1 MLSQVP
7 RPQIVLSTWKLPH
20 ICRRPTH
27 ANDCPIA
34 PKAELL
40 SGPEDLIEF
49 RPIKSATA
57 GVLSSIGLRTFTTA
71 AGTQR
76 SQVVVSVNS
85 RAMAVVPAE
94 FDGVVTDRAD
104 LLQLCPR
111 NGNKISLH
119 PMSLAQ
125 CTGTVSTQILLRVFS
140 DVAIIPSDPNEA
152 LRLDMVN
159 FSRIVRFQN
168 FSL

>member
-7 RPQIVLSTWKLPH
+7 RPQIVLSAWKLLH
-20 ICRRPTH
+20 ISRRATH

-34 PKAELL
+34 LKAELL
-40 SGPEDLIEF
+40 SRPEDLLEF

-57 GVLSSIGLRTFTTA
+57 GVLSSIGLRLFTTA

-85 RAMAVVPAE
+85 RAVTVVPAE

-104 LLQLCPR
+104 LLQPCPR

-119 PMSLAQ
+119 PMPLAQ

-152 LRLDMVN
+152 LRFDMVN